1 MDWRACYFSNV
12 ETNGF
17 FPLVYSAISVVASLS
32 SVYFDHY
39 FFEETVGL
47 CVCMRVCVPPLLSLA
62 PSADCYSCFRGS
74 LNPRAQRVQ
83 YRQLSTVVRKRMRRQ

>member
-1 MDWRACYFSNV
+1 M
-12 ETNGF
+12 
-17 FPLVYSAISVVASLS
+17 VASLS

-74 LNPRAQRVQ
+74 LNPSSKSSV
-83 YRQLSTVVRKRMRRQ
+83 STVVHSSEKTNEEAVRKEYEKEEKPGIH